1 MGQRMDR
8 LDGYQLFVRV
18 VETGSFSSAARD
30 LGVTQPTVT
39 RHVAALEQRLGV
51 RLVNRNTRRLSLTEA
66 GRLYY
71 ERSKALL
78 ELVAETETLAV
89 DEQSALR
96 GRLRVAT
103 SVAFGRRVVTPLILR
118 FMRAQPEIEID
129 LRCDDAYI
137 DLVAQGIDVS
147 VRLGRLADSSLAART
162 LGFNPWAMVASPGY
176 LKRRGVPSSPKDLER
191 HDVLVYSSVHGD
203 DHLHFQHPKQ
213 GRVPVRV
220 RGPFRSN
227 NLSSLL
233 EAAREGMGIAALPLY
248 VAGTSLDQ
256 GTLEAVLGAYAL
268 PGQEIHAV
276 FASAKL
282 LPARVSTF
290 VEHLKAHFAKDDWYA
305 EDVGRAASP
314 VRPKGVRRR

>member
-1 MGQRMDR
+1 MDR
-8 LDGYQLFVRV
+8 LDGYRLFVRV

-30 LGVTQPTVT
+30 LGVSQPTVT

-71 ERSKALL
+71 DRSKALL
-78 ELVAETETLAV
+78 DLVAETENLAV
-89 DEQSALR
+89 DERNALR
-96 GRLRVAT
+96 GKLRVAT

-118 FMRAQPEIEID
+118 FMREHPEIEID

-147 VRLGRLADSSLAART
+147 VRLGRLADASLAART
-162 LGFNPWAMVASPGY
+162 LGFNPWAMVASPDY
-176 LKRRGVPSSPKDLER
+176 LKRRGAPATPKDLER

-213 GRVPVRV
+213 GRVSVRV

-233 EAAREGMGIAALPLY
+233 AAAREGIGIAALPLY
-248 VAGTSLDQ
+248 VAGASLDQ
-256 GTLEAVLGAYAL
+256 GKVQPVLTAYTL

-276 FASAKL
+276 FPSPKL
-282 LPARVSTF
+282 LPSRVSAF
-290 VEHLKAHFAKDDWYA
+290 VEHLKAHFARADWYA
-305 EDVGRAASP
+305 EDGDHAIAP
-314 VRPKGVRRR
+314 TRPKGVRKR

>member
-1 MGQRMDR
+1 MDR
-8 LDGYQLFVRV
+8 LDGYRLFVRV

-71 ERSKALL
+71 DRSKALL
-78 ELVAETETLAV
+78 DLVAETEHLAV
-89 DEQSALR
+89 DERTALR
-96 GRLRVAT
+96 GKLRIAT
-103 SVAFGRRVVTPLILR
+103 SVAFGRRVVTPLILD

-162 LGFNPWAMVASPGY
+162 LGFNPWAVVASPGY
-176 LKRRGVPSSPKDLER
+176 LDRRGVPATPADLER

-203 DHLHFQHPKQ
+203 DHLHFHHPRD
-213 GRVPVRV
+213 GRTTVRV

-233 EAAREGMGIAALPLY
+233 AAARDGIGIAALPLY
-248 VAGTSLDQ
+248 VAGRSLAQ
-256 GTLEAVLGAYAL
+256 GHLRALLAGHEL

-276 FASAKL
+276 FPSPKL
-282 LPARVSTF
+282 LPTRVSAF
-290 VEHLKAHFAKDDWYA
+290 VDFLKGHFARPDWY
-305 EDVGRAASP
+305 ENDDDRAASAVP
-314 VRPKGVRRR
+314 SKGARTG

>member
-1 MGQRMDR
+1 MDR
-8 LDGYQLFVRV
+8 LDGYRLFVRV

-39 RHVAALEQRLGV
+39 RHVAALEERLGV

-71 ERSKALL
+71 DRSKALL
-78 ELVAETETLAV
+78 DLVAETENLAV
-89 DEQSALR
+89 DERTALR
-96 GRLRVAT
+96 GKLRIAT
-103 SVAFGRRVVTPLILR
+103 SVAFGRRVVVPLILS
-118 FMRAQPEIEID
+118 FMRGHPEIEVD
-129 LRCDDAYI
+129 LRCDDTYI

-147 VRLGRLADSSLAART
+147 VRLGRLADSSLAARS
-162 LGFNPWAMVASPGY
+162 LGFNPWAMVASPDY
-176 LKRRGVPSSPKDLER
+176 LKRRGTPPAPADLER

-213 GRVPVRV
+213 GRVSVRV

-233 EAAREGMGIAALPLY
+233 AAARDGIGIAALPLY
-248 VAGTSLDQ
+248 VAGTSLAQ
-256 GTLEAVLGAYAL
+256 GRLERVLTEYEL

-276 FASAKL
+276 FPSPKL
-282 LPARVSTF
+282 LPSRVSAF
-290 VEHLKAHFAKDDWYA
+290 VDHLKGHFARADWYVEEA
-305 EDVGRAASP
+305 EHVSSAAHPGGRKK
-314 VRPKGVRRR
+314 R